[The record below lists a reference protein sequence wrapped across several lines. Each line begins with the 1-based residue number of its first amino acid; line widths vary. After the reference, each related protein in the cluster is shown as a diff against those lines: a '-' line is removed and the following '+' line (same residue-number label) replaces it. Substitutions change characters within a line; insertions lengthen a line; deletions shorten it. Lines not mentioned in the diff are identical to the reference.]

1 VVAATKSELA
11 MSAVPS
17 DSVAMHFA
25 IGAFWALVGA
35 VVLRGLTLASSVLAG
50 RLLGTTGFGEV
61 GMIQSTQGLFGI
73 VAGTGLGL
81 AATKFI
87 AESLRPIPQE
97 QGAASP
103 WRPPSP

>member
-1 VVAATKSELA
+1 
-11 MSAVPS
+11 MSRGVTLVS
-17 DSVAMHFA
+17 LVFA
-25 IGAFWALVGA
+25 
-35 VVLRGLTLASSVLAG
+35 R
-50 RLLGTTGFGEV
+50 RLLQTTGFGEV
-61 GMIQSTQGLFGI
+61 GMIQSAQDLFAI
-73 VAGTGLGL
+73 VAGVDLGL